1 VAPYGFSM
9 LQQVYES
16 TCVPNWTLGSIL
28 RHKDTCLPSS
38 EIVKTSFVTRPTIMH
53 SFVQLLVVGIAIT
66 GAFAQYNDG
75 YETVNLPTDPVQIR
89 LAYQG
94 PTAMMGKHLG
104 VTRNIY

>member
-1 VAPYGFSM
+1 MRA
-9 LQQVYES
+9 
-16 TCVPNWTLGSIL
+16 CL
-28 RHKDTCLPSS
+28 RPDA
-38 EIVKTSFVTRPTIMH
+38 KTHFVLLPTIMH
-53 SFVQLLVVGIAIT
+53 SFVQLLVAGMAIT

-104 VTRNIY
+104 ATRNIY